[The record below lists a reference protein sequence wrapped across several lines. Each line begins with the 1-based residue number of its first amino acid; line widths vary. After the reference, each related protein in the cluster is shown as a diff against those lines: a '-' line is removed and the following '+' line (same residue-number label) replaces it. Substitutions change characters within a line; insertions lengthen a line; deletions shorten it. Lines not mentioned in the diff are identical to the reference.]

1 MASGSFQGSIHSGH
15 YKLIVQWSSTAD
27 IENNKSSVVATI
39 KLQMDR
45 YYSLNVGSRT
55 VTVNINGTN
64 RTFTSPSIYSEGNQ
78 TVTLGTCS
86 AVIVNH
92 NSDGTKSIT
101 ITATY
106 PIQATIAGT
115 YYSQIVA
122 SSTVALDDIP
132 RQATITSAPNFND
145 TANPV
150 LQYSNPAGSVVTT
163 LQACISLD
171 NSTDSVAYRDI
182 STTGTSYTFN
192 LTTAERNVLR
202 QATPNSNTL
211 TVYFIIKTVIGN
223 NTFYSSKAV
232 TMSIVSANPTIG
244 TIAYQDNNASTVA
257 ITGNNQAIIRNNSVL
272 LFTFSTITALKYA
285 TLSKIEV
292 TINSITQ
299 SVNLSGT
306 SDSSETLNFGTLNVA
321 SNINAS
327 IKVTDSRGNSTTYTK
342 AITVYDWVLPSAIIT
357 LERLNNFYS
366 ETHITIDAD
375 YSSLNGQNALTI
387 QYRYKKTNTSTWS
400 SYVSA
405 QDNVEST
412 FTADN
417 TYEWNVQ
424 VKVSDLLGSTTYNL
438 TLQKGVPIIYFDRL
452 LGSVGFNCFPEYEG
466 NVAFTG
472 VHMFYE
478 VGESVTLPT
487 YSTYI
492 GSVTTSQTYIYFN
505 IQLPRW
511 LTKVSSV
518 TITNLVCNIRTADGG
533 YIVGQGTDFTSYI
546 NSVSILQNSNQIR
559 VGLYNSNGWT
569 LADSTPATN
578 NVPVSV
584 QLSAIATLT
593 FA

>member
-39 KLQMDR
+39 KLQMDNS
-45 YYSLNVGSRT
+45 YSLYVGSRT

-64 RTFTSPSIYSEGNQ
+64 RTFTSPSISSGGGQ
-78 TVTLGTCS
+78 TITLGTCS
-86 AVIVNH
+86 AVSVNH

-106 PIQATIAGT
+106 PIMATIAGT

-122 SSTVALDDIP
+122 SSTVALDNIP

-375 YSSLNGQNALTI
+375 YSSLNGQNVLTI

-424 VKVSDLLGSTTYNL
+424 VKVSDLLGTTTYNL

-559 VGLYNSNGWT
+559 VGLYNSNGWA